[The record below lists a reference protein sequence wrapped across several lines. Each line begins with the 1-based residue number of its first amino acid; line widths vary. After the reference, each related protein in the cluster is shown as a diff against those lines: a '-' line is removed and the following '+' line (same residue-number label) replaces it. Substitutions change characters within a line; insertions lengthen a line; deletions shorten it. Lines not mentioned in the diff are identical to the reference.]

1 MRAMTNG
8 DCDMRTRYL
17 TLLLATC
24 LLAGCATL
32 EIPKSLPFAKKDPW
46 KGKHGDPVRV
56 VVVWSDAV
64 YNEAGKPPIRGFGGR
79 LYFYDKNNKTVPVE
93 GQLVVYGYDD
103 SCEGAPAKQPDRK
116 FAFTA
121 EQFSKHFT
129 PSELGASYSI
139 WVPWEPAGGF
149 KKTVSLLPVFTS
161 SSGNAVTGQQTVNS
175 LPGKTPDQAELQA
188 RRRITTATRET
199 PVVQP
204 ASYQQPA
211 PARSGAENAGDLSA
225 PESPQRRLRST
236 TIPLSM
242 TLQRMLES
250 GGPQP
255 IVATQNAGAVPL
267 AGGAT
272 QGACPAT
279 PGDRVAGSS
288 DSGGQPAG
296 YQMPG
301 SSDRPAGIPGASDPA
316 TGEPRS
322 GVMVTAPAE
331 LRPARFERP
340 RRRVQAAASGQ

>member
-1 MRAMTNG
+1 MRIRLA
-8 DCDMRTRYL
+8 
-17 TLLLATC
+17 TLLLASL

-46 KGKHGDPVRV
+46 KGQHGEPVRV

-103 SCEGAPAKQPDRK
+103 SCEGAPARKPDRK

-139 WVPWEPAGGF
+139 WIPWEPAGGF

-161 SSGNAVTGQQTVNS
+161 KSGNAVTGQQTVNS

-188 RRRITTATRET
+188 RRRITTATPET
-199 PVVQP
+199 SAVQP

-211 PARSGAENAGDLSA
+211 PAREGAENAGDLSP
-225 PESPQRRLRST
+225 PETPRRRLRST

-242 TLQRMLES
+242 ALQRMLDNA
-250 GGPQP
+250 GPQT
-255 IVATQNAGAVPL
+255 IVATQDAGSSVGGPTVAAGPAVARNP
-267 AGGAT
+267 
-272 QGACPAT
+272 
-279 PGDRVAGSS
+279 VAGSCVA
-288 DSGGQPAG
+288 SGPPAG
-296 YQMPG
+296 YPTPNP
-301 SSDRPAGIPGASDPA
+301 SNRPSGLPAALDSAAGTPA
-316 TGEPRS
+316 PS
-322 GVMVTAPAE
+322 VMATAPAE

-340 RRRVQAAASGQ
+340 RYLVPAAASGR